1 MTLRAALT
9 LVAALLLFSLGGL
22 PGPALAQTADDL
34 FNSETLYRIDLF
46 INSRDWA
53 KLKADFQLDDYY
65 PADLRWSG
73 LTVRNVGIRSRG
85 LGSRSGTKPGLRV
98 DFNRY
103 ASGQQFLGL
112 KSFVLDNLVQDPS
125 NIREAIAM
133 RFFERMGLPAPREA
147 FTRLYVNNEYAGLY
161 AIVESID
168 KDFLRRVFGEYEGHV
183 ENDGYLYEYR
193 WKSPYYF
200 TYLGPDLPPYVEMFK
215 PQTHEHESEDAL
227 YRPIEAMIRT
237 VNETADGNFLTA
249 ASEYLDLNVFVK
261 HMAVQNFLAEWDG
274 FLGYAGVNN
283 FYFYRFEGKN
293 LSQLIAWDEDNA
305 FRALDYPILLG
316 HDDNVLMRRAMGVR
330 ALREAYFEALLAS
343 AASAALPSEEAIA
356 RGEGKPENPQAG
368 PGWLER
374 EVTRLSDLIRPAAQE
389 DTLKPYANEEF
400 EGAIAGLLQFARE
413 RAGYV
418 KCQVTTITD
427 PPRAASVCAPA
438 PGAPALR
445 R

>member
-1 MTLRAALT
+1 MLLRGALELAAAF
-9 LVAALLLFSLGGL
+9 LVFSLAGL
-22 PGPALAQTADDL
+22 PAIAAAQTADDL
-34 FNSETLYRIDLF
+34 LNSETLHRIDLF
-46 INSRDWA
+46 VNSRDWA

-85 LGSRSGTKPGLRV
+85 LGSRSGSKPGLRV

-103 ASGQQFLGL
+103 ASGQEFLGL
-112 KSFVLDNLVQDPS
+112 KSLVLDNLVQDPS
-125 NIREAIAM
+125 NIREAVAM

-147 FTRLYVNNEYAGLY
+147 FAQLYVNNEDAGLY
-161 AIVESID
+161 SVVESID
-168 KDFLRRVFGEYEGHV
+168 KNFLSRVFGEHDGDV

-200 TYLGPDLPPYVEMFK
+200 TYLGPELSPYVEMFK

-227 YRPIEAMIRT
+227 YRPIEVMIRA
-237 VNETADGNFLTA
+237 VNETADGDFLTA

-274 FLGYAGVNN
+274 FLGYAGINN
-283 FYFYRFEGKN
+283 FYFYRFERRN

-316 HDDNVLMRRAMGVR
+316 HDENVLMRRVMRVR
-330 ALREAYFEALLAS
+330 ALRDAYFEALLAS
-343 AASAALPSEEAIA
+343 AASAAQPSEEAIA
-356 RGEGKPENPQAG
+356 KGDATPGDPEEG

-374 EVTRLSDLIRPAAQE
+374 EIARLSDLIRTAAQQ
-389 DTLKPYANEEF
+389 DTLKPYANEDF
-400 EGAIAGLLQFARE
+400 EAAVAGLLQFARE
-413 RAGYV
+413 RVGFV
-418 KCQVTTITD
+418 RCEVTKITD
-427 PPRAASVCAPA
+427 APRAASVCAPGA
-438 PGAPALR
+438 GAPALR